1 MLLCFIEKA
10 LKAYVCDDKASQ
22 PEDYVSTCLHKG
34 CALVEDSSK
43 PGREECK
50 IFMRWI

>member
-1 MLLCFIEKA
+1 MLSCFIEKA

-34 CALVEDSSK
+34 CAG
-43 PGREECK
+43 GRFVK
-50 IFMRWI
+50 AGS